1 MRGDEVS
8 VVLVVED
15 DPDVRETTSVLLE
28 DAGYEVLIADSSTQ
42 ALEMADSRDDIDV
55 VFTDVNLRE
64 APNGI
69 ELARQLKSKGSRAS
83 FVVVS
88 GDLGWAETS
97 LDKDMRFLPKPF
109 GRSTLLA
116 VVGDACKGSGT

>member
-1 MRGDEVS
+1 MS

-15 DPDVRETTSVLLE
+15 DPDVRETTVLLLE
-28 DAGYEVLIADSSTQ
+28 DAGYEVLSAASSAQALGIADTR
-42 ALEMADSRDDIDV
+42 ADIDV

-69 ELARQLKSKGSRAS
+69 ELAHQLKARGSLAS

-88 GDLGWAETS
+88 GDLGWADTP
-97 LDKDMRFLPKPF
+97 LDQDMRFLAKPF
-109 GRSTLLA
+109 GRRTLLA
-116 VVGDACKGSGT
+116 AVGEACARTHSH

>member
-1 MRGDEVS
+1 MS

-116 VVGDACKGSGT
+116 VVGDACKGSGK

>member
-1 MRGDEVS
+1 VS

-15 DPDVRETTSVLLE
+15 DPDVRETTILLLE
-28 DAGYEVLIADSSTQ
+28 DAGYEVLSAGSSMQALSIADART
-42 ALEMADSRDDIDV
+42 DIDV

-69 ELARQLKSKGSRAS
+69 ELAHQLKARGSQAS

-88 GDLGWAETS
+88 GDLGWADTP
-97 LDKDMRFLPKPF
+97 LDQDMRFLAKPF
-109 GRSTLLA
+109 GRRTLLTA
-116 VVGDACKGSGT
+116 VGEACARSRTH